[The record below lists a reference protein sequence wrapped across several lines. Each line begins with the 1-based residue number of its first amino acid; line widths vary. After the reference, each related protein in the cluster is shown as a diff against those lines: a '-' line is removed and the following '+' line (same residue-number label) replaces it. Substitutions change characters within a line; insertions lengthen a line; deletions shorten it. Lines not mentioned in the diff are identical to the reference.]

1 MIRLTVS
8 PLIKLNIIWN
18 RKNVLNVDNGK
29 TLRNLLGKTKHK
41 EKEELNVKN
50 VLEKK
55 IKRDML
61 MMKKEEKL

>member
-1 MIRLTVS
+1 
-8 PLIKLNIIWN
+8 
-18 RKNVLNVDNGK
+18 VDNGK
-29 TLRNLLGKTKHK
+29 TLKNLLGRIKHK

-50 VLEKK
+50 ALEKK